1 MFIYSD
7 CLFVATAG
15 CSQEIDSYYGI
26 NWPSVNVN
34 TDATNNCPDGA
45 GMNKCTTVDVKY
57 TNIHS

>member
-26 NWPSVNVN
+26 NWPSVNIN

-45 GMNKCTTVDVKY
+45 GMNKCTTFHV
-57 TNIHS
+57 